1 MYLLNKS
8 KKVMLAAI
16 CSTSIFGVTA
26 LAENDLVSNSS
37 FNDALNNW
45 QIEGDSTA
53 ASISNAW
60 GYNDSSSLNYFSNQ
74 DYEVRTE
81 QTITGLENGFYRL
94 ELYSSSSG
102 GQEEHY
108 VYANNGARTS
118 IPVSD
123 DFIKVILDFEVL
135 NNEATIGIYSNGLP
149 GTSSNYDEVSLQK
162 KDTEYRMLKGGDL
175 TMVNFIED
183 LGGEYFDEDGNA
195 RDVFHI
201 LAENGFNFARL
212 RTHNNVG
219 RDFLSQSSPR
229 YYLPDGY
236 QNTED
241 LLKSAKRAKDVGMAI
256 EVTLNYSDWWPNAAN
271 QEIPAD
277 WREAIEGMSDKEAVD
292 KLETLVYDYTKEV
305 MQALADQGTTPEYIS
320 LGNEMQYGILYP
332 YGNVV
337 NFQNLARF
345 LNAGYKAVKEVST
358 NTQVI
363 LHLDEAGDD
372 DRYFYFFDECEK
384 YGVNYDIIGSSYYPF
399 WSEVTVEDVMPWF
412 EMLGEKYQKKIVIM
426 ETGYKWYPVTA
437 DKKPGQ
443 LITNGPESHDA
454 SPQGQKE
461 FLDELF
467 NGIRN
472 IENNWVIGDLYWDPV
487 MINHEGV
494 GWAMIRGA
502 AEDGSQDM
510 ALNNVVSNT
519 TLFDFEGKALPA
531 LKSFKDT
538 SEGSTEGMISGIV
551 YDEEGNILTDATVI
565 LTVGKEKVTRS
576 TDKYGRF
583 FLTNVESSKTSEVK
597 VSKSGFKSVIT
608 AVDVLPSET
617 TTIELSLETS
627 SGIIPI
633 VIGGIV
639 LILAVLGTIFV
650 QLKKKK

>member
-1 MYLLNKS
+1 
-8 KKVMLAAI
+8 
-16 CSTSIFGVTA
+16 
-26 LAENDLVSNSS
+26 
-37 FNDALNNW
+37 
-45 QIEGDSTA
+45 
-53 ASISNAW
+53 
-60 GYNDSSSLNYFSNQ
+60 
-74 DYEVRTE
+74 
-81 QTITGLENGFYRL
+81 
-94 ELYSSSSG
+94 
-102 GQEEHY
+102 
-108 VYANNGARTS
+108 
-118 IPVSD
+118 
-123 DFIKVILDFEVL
+123 
-135 NNEATIGIYSNGLP
+135 
-149 GTSSNYDEVSLQK
+149 
-162 KDTEYRMLKGGDL
+162 
-175 TMVNFIED
+175 
-183 LGGEYFDEDGNA
+183 
-195 RDVFHI
+195 
-201 LAENGFNFARL
+201 
-212 RTHNNVG
+212 
-219 RDFLSQSSPR
+219 
-229 YYLPDGY
+229 
-236 QNTED
+236 
-241 LLKSAKRAKDVGMAI
+241 MAI

-510 ALNNVVSNT
+510 SLNNVVSNT

-583 FLTNVESSKTSEVK
+583 FLTNVEASTTSEVK

-617 TTIELSLETS
+617 TTIELSLEAS

-639 LILAVLGTIFV
+639 LVLAVLGKIFV